1 MTATIPTDRVR
12 GAARGAATDADAEG
26 GAANRDPTIAFDS
39 GSCISSVRTKAVA
52 DMTSVAG
59 RCNLGSSSGGRGCG
73 GGCAYSGDFKG
84 GGGDFE
90 GGGGECKGGGGG
102 DGGGAGD
109 IGPTAFLL
117 ATIRTADAGG
127 IVTTILPDLGAID
140 SGEEGTMCCA
150 SNRYTLT
157 SSDWYRTS
165 SSGIGTSTLTSPSYC
180 RQINSTCTRWPS
192 EDRKPCAP
200 T

>member
-1 MTATIPTDRVR
+1 MTATIPTHAV
-12 GAARGAATDADAEG
+12 RGAATDADAEG
-26 GAANRDPTIAFDS
+26 GAVNREPVIAFGT
-39 GSCISSVRTKAVA
+39 GSSKSSVRATTVVDVDVA
-52 DMTSVAG
+52 SVAG
-59 RCNLGSSSGGRGCG
+59 NLGSSETGGRGCG
-73 GGCAYSGDFKG
+73 DGCAYSGDFKG

-90 GGGGECKGGGGG
+90 GGGGEWKGG
-102 DGGGAGD
+102 AS
-109 IGPTAFLL
+109 GPTGFLL
-117 ATIRTADAGG
+117 ATTRTADAGG
-127 IVTTILPDLGAID
+127 IVTTTLPDVGAID
-140 SGEEGTMCCA
+140 SGEEGTVCCA
-150 SNRYTLT
+150 SSRYTLT